1 MSNDTTR
8 RDSYGTHD
16 KIRQLAAEG
25 KSAVQIAKA
34 IRVSKSWV
42 RSCAKQ
48 HGITLPPHK
57 WPEAVTAEA
66 LRGHTGTDAE
76 LARSLGVTRAAV
88 SLARRRHGV
97 PLSLMPSVQR
107 GILREVARRAGADA
121 DDAAH
126 HEAMRSVMAD
136 LNVWADGAEG
146 PEVES

>member
-1 MSNDTTR
+1 MSTTA
-8 RDSYGTHD
+8 D
-16 KIRQLAAEG
+16 KIRALAAEG
-25 KSAVQIAKA
+25 HSAPEIADRLK
-34 IRVSKSWV
+34 VGPQWV

-48 HGITLPPHK
+48 HGITLPAHK

-88 SLARRRHGV
+88 SLARKRHGV
-97 PLSLMPSVQR
+97 PLSLLPSVQR

-126 HEAMRSVMAD
+126 HEAMRSVMRD

-146 PEVES
+146 VEVES